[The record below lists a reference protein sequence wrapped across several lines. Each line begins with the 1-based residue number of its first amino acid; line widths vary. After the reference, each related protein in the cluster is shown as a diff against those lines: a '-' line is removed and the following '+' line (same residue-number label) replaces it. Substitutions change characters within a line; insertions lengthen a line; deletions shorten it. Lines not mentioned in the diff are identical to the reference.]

1 MIPLE
6 QGIYEVILVFLTS
19 KSLQISENFQNSS
32 LDQNESLR
40 GFHNGK
46 GKGPITSIPILA
58 IG

>member
-40 GFHNGK
+40 RFHNGQYSY
-46 GKGPITSIPILA
+46 GQDWY
-58 IG
+58 